1 MDGVR
6 RSCCSQCGIRPFCF
20 ESMLNRLQ
28 YHMEEVSALSLYRPS
43 RAQAPAGDE
52 AQPEYLMRLLRDPS
66 GSPQGRQ
73 R

>member
-1 MDGVR
+1 MNHAR
-6 RSCCSQCGIRPFCF
+6 YNKFIKIKCLQKA
-20 ESMLNRLQ
+20 LQ
-28 YHMEEVSALSLYRPS
+28 YHMEEVSALSLYCPS